1 MNKHTVSVYVVM
13 GDAGGYEVG
22 VDEGTA
28 LDRFE
33 QSFTGRHRVVKLNV
47 TMAAPDL
54 GETDVEVPDEYE
66 HHVEA
71 DVEEEAEVDKVA

>member
-1 MNKHTVSVYVVM
+1 MAKHTVSVYVVM

-33 QSFTGRHRVVKLNV
+33 QLFTGRHRVVKLNV
-47 TMAAPDL
+47 TMAAPELAD
-54 GETDVEVPDEYE
+54 TDVEVPDEYE
-66 HHVEA
+66 HPV
-71 DVEEEAEVDKVA
+71 EAEVEEQTEVEKVE